1 MSFNVIIIIII
12 IIIIATNITQLLLVF
27 RIRLMFRLLVTL
39 ID

>member
-1 MSFNVIIIIII
+1 MSFNVIIIV

-27 RIRLMFRLLVTL
+27 RIRLVFRLLVTL

>member
-27 RIRLMFRLLVTL
+27 RIRLMFPLLVTL